1 MNCLKLTLHW
11 ITWSRT
17 SSLQNVVSSSIVSFL
32 FPSTNQVWSSD
43 LCGVGILQLGSQIT
57 FSSTSTV
64 YKIIPFTFNL
74 VYIDI
79 LWFTSLLGS
88 QSTSSGYS
96 PMTCIP
102 YDVPS
107 LKPIFA
113 YEKGKWRVSQ
123 VFSHTN
129 FYQRL
134 HTDWLLKF
142 SLTFIASDGFP
153 G

>member
-17 SSLQNVVSSSIVSFL
+17 SSLQNVVASSIVSFL

-43 LCGVGILQLGSQIT
+43 ICGVGILQLGSQIT

-79 LWFTSLLGS
+79 LCFTSLLGS
-88 QSTSSGYS
+88 QSTSSGSS

-102 YDVPS
+102 RPLLPLCFETWMGCTIPCACLPSPVPS

-113 YEKGKWRVSQ
+113 YEKGKWRVSWPT
-123 VFSHTN
+123 TN
-129 FYQRL
+129 F
-134 HTDWLLKF
+134 
-142 SLTFIASDGFP
+142 
-153 G
+153 